1 LVWEGFGGGLRA
13 IDFRAEG
20 LNAVEI
26 LDGAAVESLGLGRI
40 AQAQGQGVGLGG
52 AVLKSSGQQEVTFLC
67 QREFGVDEE
76 SRPYL
81 DKGRIGESETLVET
95 GGQEAGF
102 QAGDAEHGVLGE
114 GDALDGEEFLGIG
127 GLVELDEVG
136 AKVGDVIGVLDT
148 EDGVRGG
155 GEAVFAGVLSGTGF
169 AIGGARAGGIGGVG
183 AIGCELFG
191 GNVILG
197 VRHGIL

>member
-1 LVWEGFGGGLRA
+1 VGTPARPT
-13 IDFRAEG
+13 AEG
-20 LNAVEI
+20 SDSVEI
-26 LDGAAVESLGLGRI
+26 LDGAAVLALGLGRI

-52 AVLKSSGQQEVTFLC
+52 AVLKSSSQQEVVFLC
-67 QREFGVDEE
+67 QREFGVVEE

-81 DKGRIGESETLVET
+81 DNGRIGESETLVET

-102 QAGDAEHGVLGE
+102 QAGNAEYGVLGE

-148 EDGVRGG
+148 EDGVSGG
-155 GEAVFAGVLSGTGF
+155 GEAVFAGVLSGTALAFGC
-169 AIGGARAGGIGGVG
+169 ARAGGTGGVG
-183 AIGCELFG
+183 AIGCELLG
-191 GNVILG
+191 GNGVLG